1 MALAPDIASSTD
13 PNPVD
18 DHAAPI
24 DAPGL
29 NYFVFGLFF
38 IFGGITS
45 LNDVIIPKL
54 KELFTLSWT
63 EAMLVQFCFF
73 AAYAIVGIP
82 GAKLVKKLGYM
93 RGAVA
98 GLVTMIAGCLLF
110 IPASQYVTYPL
121 FLAAFFI
128 LASGV
133 VIVQVVA
140 NPLISLLGPAAT
152 THSRL
157 TFAQAFNSF
166 GTTIFPIV
174 GAAVILGSLA
184 NVSADQLSGA
194 QLEAYRQAESVAI
207 WQGYLGVAVLIGIVA
222 AAVWAF
228 RNRLP
233 HDEKAM
239 GSSQFVTNQRYL
251 LGLAIFVV
259 GAVAAVQVSP
269 WLGMALIMLAPV
281 VWLYGNDLLKRPR
294 FSFGALCI
302 FLYVGGEVA
311 IGSVII
317 NYLTQESVMANG
329 GPVTAWINNIASVI
343 AGFFGKSEPIAANE
357 VEWMIGLYW
366 GGAMVG
372 RFIGSYFLRIFSP
385 GKILAFNALGAILL
399 ILISTNTTGELA
411 GFTLLAVGLMNSI
424 MFPTIFSLACEK
436 LGPRAADGS
445 GIINIAIFGGAVVP
459 LLYGVVADATGGNL
473 ALAMIIP
480 IICYAIIAGF
490 GIFARRPA

>member
-1 MALAPDIASSTD
+1 MALAPDVASSTD

-18 DHAAPI
+18 VHDDTPPV

-29 NYFVFGLFF
+29 QYFVMGLFF

-45 LNDVIIPKL
+45 LNDVLIPKL
-54 KELFTLSWT
+54 KELFTLSYT

-73 AAYAIVGIP
+73 AAYLVIGIP
-82 GAKLVKKLGYM
+82 GAKLVKKIGYM

-110 IPASQYVTYPL
+110 IPASQTATYAL
-121 FLAAFFI
+121 FLGALFI

-140 NPLISLLGPAAT
+140 NPLISLLGPPST

-157 TFAQAFNSF
+157 TFAQAFNSL
-166 GTTIFPIV
+166 GTTVFPII

-184 NVSADQLSGA
+184 NMSADELSGA
-194 QLEAYRQAESVAI
+194 ELQAYRAAESEAI
-207 WQGYLGVAVLIGIVA
+207 WQGYLGVAVLIALVA
-222 AAVWAF
+222 AAVWMF

-233 HDEKAM
+233 HDEKIM
-239 GSSQFVTNQRYL
+239 GDGELVSNGRYL
-251 LGLAIFVV
+251 MGLALAAI
-259 GAVAAVQVSP
+259 GAFLALQVNG
-269 WLGMALIMLAPV
+269 WLGVLFILAAPAL
-281 VWLYGNDLLKRPR
+281 WLYDNTLLRRTR

-302 FLYVGGEVA
+302 FLYVGAEVS
-311 IGSVII
+311 IGSIII
-317 NYLTQESVMANG
+317 NYLSTERVLGEPESVIG
-329 GPVTAWINNIASVI
+329 
-343 AGFFGKSEPIAANE
+343 
-357 VEWMIGLYW
+357 WMIGLYW

-385 GKILAFNALGAILL
+385 GKILAFNATGSILL
-399 ILISTNTTGELA
+399 IVISIMTSGEVSA
-411 GFTLLAVGLMNSI
+411 YSLLAVGLMNSI

-445 GIINIAIFGGAVVP
+445 GIINVAIFGGAVVP
-459 LLYGVVADATGGNL
+459 LLYGVVADATGGDL
-473 ALAMIIP
+473 AMAMIIP

-490 GIFARRPA
+490 GIFARRPAAA